1 MARIPTDVGKLR
13 RVNLL
18 CQGALEIFVVQ
29 TEELLG
35 EKKFSASLKK
45 SVFCNEAW
53 NWTSMLFWMWTLC
66 NQTTCGKLKQ
76 KVSL

>member
-1 MARIPTDVGKLR
+1 MARISTDVGKLR

-35 EKKFSASLKK
+35 GEKKNPNFLKK
-45 SVFCNEAW
+45 ICI
-53 NWTSMLFWMWTLC
+53 L
-66 NQTTCGKLKQ
+66 
-76 KVSL
+76 